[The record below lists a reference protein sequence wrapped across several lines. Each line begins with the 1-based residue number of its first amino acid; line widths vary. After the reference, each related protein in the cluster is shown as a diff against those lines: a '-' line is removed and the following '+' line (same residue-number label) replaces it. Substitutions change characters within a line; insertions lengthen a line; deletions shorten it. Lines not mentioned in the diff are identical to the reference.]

1 MFPWAVVFR
10 RIGLVAFLD
19 MFLFVAILAAALAYA
34 WKEGVFDW
42 ED

>member
-1 MFPWAVVFR
+1 
-10 RIGLVAFLD
+10 

-42 ED
+42 PSTSSAEGSGDRTCVF